1 MILPA
6 PAYIQAPAPT
16 EAEMGQLLSQARE
29 ARNQSHWDGAL
40 RGYDALLAK
49 DPWHETALFERAQ
62 TLGWAKRYPDCIAG
76 WRLFRERAPWRARE
90 ADQNLA
96 MMASWGRIFEV
107 SLTTLEPYVK
117 QGERW
122 AVLDSAKYLSWAGR
136 YRESL
141 ARTSAWTVAHPE
153 DRDALLMHARSLS
166 WDGRLKEAHSA
177 FGRLVTRFPDLAEAR
192 MGLAQVSLWS
202 GRPEEAR
209 KAWDQ
214 MPKESRETPEGRLL
228 DGQIQLAEGHPRS
241 ALVQLRPLAQLGSSV
256 QQDAEDLI
264 RASAEANGP
273 MVEIGQTR
281 TLTSEPL
288 RMLDTSVRAR
298 LPLGDGSF
306 GLSHVLHHSELSGAA
321 SDAKE
326 TAASL
331 AYPLGPLRLSADL
344 GRTTGLGG
352 DPAGSFHLG
361 AGWRLG
367 HGVEL
372 SLIQGRS
379 VVVFTPQAVSQRIG
393 IQSTDLAFSWTGF
406 TDILRLQSGT
416 ASVSAGNRRTTWS
429 AAYEHRWRLSP
440 VTLSAGLNSRA
451 LGYSETLP
459 LGFWNPGRYRFHGAT
474 GGAAF
479 EHGRF
484 AFSVEGR
491 WGKQVTDQQ
500 AWTTGKGY
508 GANLSWG
515 IGRSPGT
522 LLLGWS
528 NSTSGLST
536 LSVSDPSTY
545 REQSF
550 RWGLRLAGP
559 WPW

>member
-6 PAYIQAPAPT
+6 PAYLQAAPAPS

-29 ARNQSHWDGAL
+29 ARNQSHWDEAI
-40 RGYDALLAK
+40 RGYDAVLAK

-62 TLGWAKRYPDCIAG
+62 TLGWAKRYTDCIAG

-96 MMASWGRIFEV
+96 MMASWGRVFDV
-107 SLTTLEPYVK
+107 ALTTLEPYVK

-141 ARTSAWTVAHPE
+141 ARTSTWAAAHPE
-153 DRDALLMHARSLS
+153 DQEALLMHARSLS
-166 WDGRLKEAHSA
+166 WDGRLKEAHAA
-177 FGRLVTRFPDLAEAR
+177 FERLVTRFPELADAR

-202 GRPEEAR
+202 GRVEEAR

-214 MPKESRETPEGRLL
+214 MPKDSRETPEGRLL
-228 DGQIQLAEGHPRS
+228 DGQIQLAEGRRRS
-241 ALVQLRPLAQLGSSV
+241 ALLQLRPLAQLGSSV

-273 MVEIGQTR
+273 TVEIGQTR

-288 RMLDTSVRAR
+288 RMLDSSLRAR
-298 LPLGDGSF
+298 LPLGDGSL
-306 GLSHVLHHSELSGAA
+306 GLSQVLHHSELSGAK
-321 SDAKE
+321 SDAHE
-326 TAASL
+326 TAANL

-344 GRTTGLGG
+344 GRITGLGG
-352 DPAGSFHLG
+352 DPAGFFRLG
-361 AGWRLG
+361 ASWRMG
-367 HGVEL
+367 HGAEL
-372 SLIQGRS
+372 SLVQARS
-379 VVVFTPQAVSQRIG
+379 VVVLTPQAVTQRIG

-406 TDILRLQSGT
+406 TDVLQLQGGT

-429 AAYEHRWRLSP
+429 AAYEHRWRISP
-440 VTLSAGLNSRA
+440 VTLSAGLTSRA

-474 GGAAF
+474 GGATF
-479 EHGRF
+479 ERGRF
-484 AFSVEGR
+484 AFSVDGR

-515 IGRSPGT
+515 MGRSPVT

-528 NSTSGLST
+528 NSTSGLIT

-550 RWGLRLAGP
+550 RWGLRVAGP
-559 WPW
+559 W